1 MSPIQVAPQG
11 QRAVSSFIADEAEQ
25 FVDYFRRLP
34 SADYGA
40 AFLRWS
46 ESKDFQ
52 PKDRRAIERE
62 VRRLLA
68 TRDEERR
75 R

>member
-1 MSPIQVAPQG
+1 MSLQVAPRG
-11 QRAVSSFIADEAEQ
+11 QRAVSSFIADQAEQ
-25 FVDYFRRLP
+25 FVDYFHRLP

-40 AFLRWS
+40 AFLRWA
-46 ESKDFQ
+46 ESKDLW

-62 VRRLLA
+62 VRRRLA

-75 R
+75 L